1 MELAWYVITI
11 VVKCKV
17 AEGPVMPGEWGCS
30 QDIHLVRAADR
41 EAAYERALE
50 IGKSAETSYLNDQ
63 GQLVK
68 WEFVG
73 LENVEELAS
82 RVIRDGMEIWSR
94 IFYTSDPEALVVG
107 KEGLSVFHN
116 DDIRDV
122 VAEDIL
128 EGITSRLICN
138 RVRQ

>member
-1 MELAWYVITI
+1 MELAWFVVTI
-11 VVKCKV
+11 VLKCRI
-17 AEGPVMPGEWGCS
+17 AEGPMMSGEWRCS
-30 QDIHLVRAADR
+30 QDIHLVRAANR

-50 IGKSAETSYLNDQ
+50 IGKSQETSYLNAQ
-63 GQLVK
+63 GELVK

-82 RVIRDGMEIWSR
+82 RVIRDGVEIWSR
-94 IFYTSDPEALVVG
+94 TFYTNDPEALVVG

-116 DDIRDV
+116 DDMRDV

-128 EGITSRLICN
+128 EGIASRLICN